1 MDLSKMIA
9 ELTEEKNRIEH
20 TMQILSTLGTT
31 SKRRGRP
38 PAWMSNMKAAA
49 KDTEGKRAG
58 RTFSAAQKKAQA
70 LKMKAYWAAKK
81 KLANKKAGAKA
92 KGAKKAKAGA
102 PPVTET
108 SLAVAS

>member
-1 MDLSKMIA
+1 MDISKMIT
-9 ELTEEKNRIEH
+9 ELTEEKKRIEKA
-20 TMQILSTLGTT
+20 MQLLFALGTT
-31 SKRRGRP
+31 GNRRGRP
-38 PAWMSNMKAAA
+38 PSWMSADEGK
-49 KDTEGKRAG
+49 GKRAG

-81 KLANKKAGAKA
+81 NLANAKA

-108 SLAVAS
+108 SLVAAS